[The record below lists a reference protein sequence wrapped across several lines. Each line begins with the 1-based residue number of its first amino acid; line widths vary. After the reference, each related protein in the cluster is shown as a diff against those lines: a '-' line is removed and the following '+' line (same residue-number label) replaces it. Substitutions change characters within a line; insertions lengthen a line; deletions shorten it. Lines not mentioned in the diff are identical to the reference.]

1 MVPKSETGL
10 ETDLGGVYLVT
21 SIKSLTPGPVPA
33 AEPRD
38 LPWQTP
44 KGPAAQQKKS
54 LHCFS
59 SLSPVPSPSPVW
71 GKRQTSLGLELYSLK
86 TPQEDTA
93 YSNPKPRRSSLSQEM
108 GEIEGPSSSP

>member
-10 ETDLGGVYLVT
+10 ETDLGGIYLVT

-44 KGPAAQQKKS
+44 KGPAAQQKKKV
-54 LHCFS
+54 FAA
-59 SLSPVPSPSPVW
+59 SPPCLRCLPHPQF
-71 GKRQTSLGLELYSLK
+71 GGRGRQ
-86 TPQEDTA
+86 A
-93 YSNPKPRRSSLSQEM
+93 WV
-108 GEIEGPSSSP
+108 

>member
-10 ETDLGGVYLVT
+10 ETDLGGIYLVT

-44 KGPAAQQKKS
+44 KGPAAQQKKKFS
-54 LHCFS
+54 L
-59 SLSPVPSPSPVW
+59 LLLPVSGAFPIP
-71 GKRQTSLGLELYSLK
+71 SLGE
-86 TPQEDTA
+86 EAD
-93 YSNPKPRRSSLSQEM
+93 KPGSRTLL
-108 GEIEGPSSSP
+108 P